1 MSDLLGDRFAVREI
15 LCADRAF
22 HAWDEAG
29 RKDVFIKMWPES
41 DEQGIHE
48 ISVLTGVDSPY
59 TPKFVCSFSENGNR
73 YLVEEWI
80 EGETLTDFVCRKG
93 PLPFLQSGEIL
104 KALCDGLSF
113 LHWHKRGP
121 IVLTDLKPD
130 NILIRGD
137 VEQGVFSVTIV
148 DYEAAY
154 RLLQTD
160 EDASVRQTRKLG
172 SCYYTA
178 PEVIFGKTEVSSDLY
193 SLGVILYYMLTGV
206 HGYPVPGS
214 LQSPA
219 AEIVARC
226 TMPDPAARYSNV
238 GDLKESLNTAIRS
251 IKKGKKASLAFTK
264 NSKIRMIGN
273 YRKYS
278 VMVDC
283 NSCFTSEMAHVASEI
298 LGLRTGVFAIS
309 EKGQRNLEYYFLNLD
324 QMSRL
329 VCEDYYP
336 FIFDHQTLYTR
347 TSGQWTERGLLH
359 ACSEKLFI
367 GSSKLLLEL
376 PLRTEKDFDS
386 FFDWCHANFDLVLFS
401 VERQDDPVDVDRI
414 MKYASCIITTPLSN
428 IEDLE
433 SYRDYYVSL
442 ADSKRVML
450 SKVRFVAWDY
460 YEGAAPERSRFEE
473 IVGKELY
480 LGEVSH
486 SESRIRKKNRLP
498 IEQARACQE
507 DALQYEQIIERLIG

>member
-15 LCADRAF
+15 LCTNRAF
-22 HAWDEAG
+22 QAWDEAS
-29 RKDVFIKMWPES
+29 RKDVFLKVWSETEGQAQNEIAMIT
-41 DEQGIHE
+41 GI
-48 ISVLTGVDSPY
+48 DSPY
-59 TPKFVCSFSENGNR
+59 TPKFICSFSQEGKR
-73 YLVEEWI
+73 YLAEEWI
-80 EGETLTDFVCRKG
+80 DGETLSELIEQKG
-93 PLPFLQSGEIL
+93 TFTFLQSAEIL
-104 KALCDGLSF
+104 KALCDSLSF
-113 LHWHKRGP
+113 LHWHKSGP
-121 IVLTDLKPD
+121 IAFVDLKPD

-137 VEQGVFSVTIV
+137 VEQGVFGVTLV
-148 DYEAAY
+148 DYEAAC
-154 RLLQTD
+154 RLAQS
-160 EDASVRQTRKLG
+160 EENPQVCRTRKLG

-178 PEVIFGKTEVSSDLY
+178 PEVIFGKPEVTSDIY
-193 SLGVILYYMLTGV
+193 SMGVILHYMLTGT
-206 HGYPVPGS
+206 HGYPVPS
-214 LQSPA
+214 ALPEPA
-219 AEIVARC
+219 REIVTRC
-226 TMPDPAARYSNV
+226 VMPDPAKRYGDV
-238 GDLKESLNTAIRS
+238 GELKETLNTAVRRM
-251 IKKGKKASLAFTK
+251 KKGKKAALALTK
-264 NSKIRMIGN
+264 SSNVRMIGN

-283 NSCFTSEMAHVASEI
+283 NSCFASEMAHVASEL

-324 QMSRL
+324 QVSRL

-367 GSSKLLLEL
+367 GTSKLLLEL
-376 PLRTEKDFDS
+376 PLRSERDFDN

-401 VERQDDPVDVDRI
+401 VERQDDPVDVNRI
-414 MKYASCIITTPLSN
+414 MKYASCIIATPLSN
-428 IEDLE
+428 VEDLE

-460 YEGAAPERSRFEE
+460 YEGAAPERSRMEE

-486 SESRIRKKNRLP
+486 SESRTRKKNRLP
-498 IEQARACQE
+498 VERARACQE